1 MKVKSKGW
9 ALLAGLLV
17 LLVSS
22 SALAGSV
29 ARQATLQNSF
39 VCVNIHNGLIKVISR
54 RQHNRCASGWKRY
67 RVSDIFGKGMKGAKG
82 AALVLRVRVGRPVP
96 PALRGATGATG
107 SSGATGATGPQGF
120 MGLQG
125 LIGPDLGR
133 RATWGPWVRRA
144 SRGRPVRNGANG
156 LDGATGQA
164 GGLGTNGG
172 PCRCRTDRNGQDG
185 ATGPAG
191 PNEVIRAS
199 LDRKVRG
206 DSGLRRSRRRP
217 RPDGSSGSAGAD
229 GLNGSSVITATGT
242 STVVDANAIVTATAT
257 CPADHI
263 AISGGFLEAGATSP
277 SVIES
282 HATPAFAGWVA
293 KAKTQGNSQQSV
305 SLTRL
310 RLLRALPRTRQGAG
324 FGRPLSPFATSRG
337 RPIPRRPRRPPS
349 SRAAPSP

>member
-29 ARQATLQNSF
+29 AEKRRFQNSF

-82 AALVLRVRVGRPVP
+82 AAGTPGPRG
-96 PALRGATGATG
+96 PAGPAGAAGATGATG
-107 SSGATGATGPQGF
+107 SSGATGATGAQGE
-120 MGLQG
+120 QG
-125 LIGPDLGR
+125 SAGQ
-133 RATWGPWVRRA
+133 
-144 SRGRPVRNGANG
+144 NGANG
-156 LDGATGQA
+156 HDGATGQA
-164 GGLGTNGG
+164 GAQGPTGPAGANGQ
-172 PCRCRTDRNGQDG
+172 NGQDG
-185 ATGPAG
+185 AMGPAG
-191 PNEVIRAS
+191 PKGEQGVPGPQG
-199 LDRKVRG
+199 LKG
-206 DSGLRRSRRRP
+206 DT
-217 RPDGSSGSAGAD
+217 GSAGPAGAPGVMGPQGPAGAD

-242 STVVDANAIVTATAT
+242 SAVVDANAIVTATAT

-282 HATPAFAGWVA
+282 HATPAFAGWLA

-305 SLTRL
+305 SLTVY
-310 RLLRALPRTRQGAG
+310 AYCV
-324 FGRPLSPFATSRG
+324 
-337 RPIPRRPRRPPS
+337 PS
-349 SRAAPSP
+349 

>member
-29 ARQATLQNSF
+29 AEKRRFQNSF

-54 RQHNRCASGWKRY
+54 RQHNRCAPGWKRY

-82 AALVLRVRVGRPVP
+82 TPGTPGPRG
-96 PALRGATGATG
+96 PAGPSGGPGATGATG
-107 SSGATGATGPQGF
+107 ASGATGATGPQGF

-125 LIGPDLGR
+125 LIGPTGPKGDVGPMGPLGPQGEQ
-133 RATWGPWVRRA
+133 GPA
-144 SRGRPVRNGANG
+144 GLDGANG

-164 GGLGTNGG
+164 GGQGPMGPAGANGQ
-172 PCRCRTDRNGQDG
+172 NGQDG
-185 ATGPAG
+185 AMGPAGPKGEQGVPGPQGSKGDTGPAG
-191 PNEVIRAS
+191 PA
-199 LDRKVRG
+199 G
-206 DSGLRRSRRRP
+206 APGP
-217 RPDGSSGSAGAD
+217 MGPQGPAGAD
-229 GLNGSSVITATGT
+229 GLNGSSVITATNT
-242 STVVDANAIVTATAT
+242 STVVDANAIVTATAN

-282 HATPAFAGWVA
+282 HATPAFAGWVS

-305 SLTRL
+305 SLTVY
-310 RLLRALPRTRQGAG
+310 AYCV
-324 FGRPLSPFATSRG
+324 
-337 RPIPRRPRRPPS
+337 PS
-349 SRAAPSP
+349 